1 MELDYT
7 KIVLLEVMG
16 VAVCMTCFV
25 LYRYYKL
32 SSYLKKL
39 NSGEGNDKQLLA
51 HLKQHLAKLD
61 HYADL
66 PEVKD
71 ITSFLTEEITKGHIY
86 SLRRRII
93 SIELEALEH
102 AQDYPEYEKLAGEG
116 YGKLMQEFQSEL
128 QRLLATYQKSYAD
141 IIDDKLKE
149 IENQEYRFGSIPINS
164 IAIGHLTDQSAFNLF
179 KAILKVERE
188 SLRKSDDANMQMNA
202 LIEALKRLF
211 GYITE
216 RYVSQADETEGT
228 LIKEYSQLIVGQHKR
243 EIQFY
248 QKRVDYLERLK
259 DMYKSYINQVKVGFD
274 QEKTHEIM
282 INMTGLVDEAQEQ
295 VKALEEEIYKD
306 NNLITILKNK
316 NLALENSTLSS
327 MRDSVKDDALIRRVI
342 EKGKQETKQLLSL
355 VKQLEFDKKQL
366 TIELNQKEVQIRL
379 LSDKTEEERI
389 KQSYTSV
396 LNRLKKI
403 SNDYRHLE
411 KQYLDL
417 KNQQSRVG

>member
-1 MELDYT
+1 MDLDYT

-16 VAVCMTCFV
+16 VAVGMTFFV

-32 SSYLKKL
+32 STRLKRL

-71 ITSFLTEEITKGHIY
+71 VTSFLTEEITKGHIY
-86 SLRRRII
+86 SIRRRII

-102 AQDYPEYEKLAGEG
+102 AEDYPEYEKLAGDG
-116 YGKLMQEFQSEL
+116 YGKLMQEFQDEL
-128 QRLLATYQKSYAD
+128 HRILSTYQKSYAD
-141 IIDDKLKE
+141 IVDDQLKE

-188 SLRKSDDANMQMNA
+188 SLRKSDDANMQLNA
-202 LIEALKRLF
+202 LIEGLKRLF

-216 RYVSQADETEGT
+216 RYVNHTDESEGT
-228 LIKEYSQLIVGQHKR
+228 LIKEYSKLIVGQHKR

-274 QEKTHEIM
+274 HEKTHEIM
-282 INMTGLVDEAQEQ
+282 VNMSDLVDEAQAQ
-295 VKALEEEIYKD
+295 VKSLEEEIYKD

-316 NLALENSTLSS
+316 NLALENSTISN
-327 MRDSVKDDALIRRVI
+327 MRDSVKDDVLIRRVI
-342 EKGKQETKQLLSL
+342 EKGKQDTKQLLSL

-379 LSDKTEEERI
+379 LSDKTEEEKI

-403 SNDYRHLE
+403 SHDYRHLE